1 MQDGGEWIENMHSN
15 PASYLWR
22 STCSLQSKY
31 PHKIPYDIASLKH
44 FVGTCLW
51 PCPAIGWLFDLL
63 YSTCTQRCQT
73 NFKIVAT
80 ISTCGSNRG
89 KDEYHALFHVHKRD
103 ILPSWYVSN
112 DGAPGKLLYTLCQA
126 ATTIW
131 IIWSMVGQIISTRG
145 KCKGSFMDKECY
157 QLIHFQTW

>member
-1 MQDGGEWIENMHSN
+1 MHSN

-103 ILPSWYVSN
+103 ILPSCYVSN
-112 DGAPGKLLYTLCQA
+112 DGALGKLLHTLP
-126 ATTIW
+126 
-131 IIWSMVGQIISTRG
+131 SSNDHMNNLISDGANHFHKREVQG
-145 KCKGSFMDKECY
+145 KFHG
-157 QLIHFQTW
+157 